1 MLVKILGAIDFI
13 GGLLLLFISGFNLP
27 FQIFV
32 FLGMVF
38 LIKSLL
44 GFLKDFASWIDLIS
58 GAIFILLIFFAVP
71 WFICLIFA
79 ILLVQKGI
87 FSFL

>member
-13 GGLLLLFISGFNLP
+13 GGLLLLFISGFSLP

-32 FLGMVF
+32 FFGAVF

-44 GFLKDFASWIDLIS
+44 GFLKDFASWVDLIS
-58 GAIFILLIFFAVP
+58 GVIFILLIFFTIP

-79 ILLVQKGI
+79 ILLIQKGI